1 MAAEVTITDRAA
13 EKIRGAVDAHGLR
26 VEGVEGGSQLELIG
40 TESDDRLDKKICP
53 WDAIKMYEFDEEA
66 KLSKSFYEPTKI
78 DAVNG
83 VYIMDAAEKQRL
95 EEKQIELYAGGGM
108 NDVCLWMRPPYAF
121 SLTFWRF

>member
-1 MAAEVTITDRAA
+1 MAAEVTITDRAV
-13 EKIRGAVDAHGLR
+13 VDAHGLR

-66 KLSKSFYEPTKI
+66 KLSKSFYEPMKI

-95 EEKQIELYAGGGM
+95 EEKQIELYAGGE
-108 NDVCLWMRPPYAF
+108 
-121 SLTFWRF
+121 